1 MTKEELEEIYKVRGS
16 LSFKKIM
23 TYLPF
28 MIMTN
33 LSNLLLISVDG
44 LVVGNFV
51 GTKALASINIFSPIV
66 IIIGV
71 LSNFIAAAIST
82 YLSVCMGKNDI
93 DKIKRVKHCSKILMV
108 VSTVF
113 IAIAQLP
120 IVYAL
125 INSYGVSDNMVKL
138 TWQYAIGIMISMPF
152 GMISTI
158 GVCQLQIVGKMKALM
173 VFSIVEG
180 GVNLILDLLFVG
192 AMNMGIAGAGYGTA
206 LANILRAT
214 MTLVYLYKKTDIFNT
229 GKVKSNLEDMKN
241 ILASGLLELASS
253 VMLALQN
260 YMIVKI
266 IVDTFGEDGGVI
278 RGVCTFA
285 LSLVLVAINGVM
297 GSIRPLVGLLT
308 GSRGFKVLRILMRHS
323 FIIISTI
330 VGILTLVIVI
340 YPQGIYYIHGVK
352 TIPKAGNISLI
363 IFSMHFLLKGF
374 DAIFRLYFSNRK
386 QSKFSSVVT
395 VVGSMTMPVFAFV
408 FSKIFAPQWVWA
420 SYILSEMIIF
430 SLNLHKY
437 FSIVRQDYIREE
449 NLGII
454 YMTVKP
460 RDAVEASRNIRKY
473 ANSNGVEQKISY
485 RMSLCMEEMVAYAV
499 EANKKN
505 NINIQI
511 IIRFYK
517 NGGTFLM
524 IDDGKCLALNEDNHT
539 RNLVT
544 DNYNLLKKVCKDIK
558 YNYNLDLNYT
568 FFRFEV

>member
-241 ILASGLLELASS
+241 IDNDYPCPIKN
-253 VMLALQN
+253 V
-260 YMIVKI
+260 
-266 IVDTFGEDGGVI
+266 
-278 RGVCTFA
+278 
-285 LSLVLVAINGVM
+285 
-297 GSIRPLVGLLT
+297 SIHFIYIDKVYKLT
-308 GSRGFKVLRILMRHS
+308 
-323 FIIISTI
+323 
-330 VGILTLVIVI
+330 
-340 YPQGIYYIHGVK
+340 P
-352 TIPKAGNISLI
+352 
-363 IFSMHFLLKGF
+363 
-374 DAIFRLYFSNRK
+374 DA
-386 QSKFSSVVT
+386 FSS
-395 VVGSMTMPVFAFV
+395 
-408 FSKIFAPQWVWA
+408 
-420 SYILSEMIIF
+420 
-430 SLNLHKY
+430 
-437 FSIVRQDYIREE
+437 D
-449 NLGII
+449 
-454 YMTVKP
+454 YMT
-460 RDAVEASRNIRKY
+460 RYYFEDAHEII
-473 ANSNGVEQKISY
+473 EQDLQDAGCIY
-485 RMSLCMEEMVAYAV
+485 THYW
-499 EANKKN
+499 
-505 NINIQI
+505 
-511 IIRFYK
+511 
-517 NGGTFLM
+517 G
-524 IDDGKCLALNEDNHT
+524 D
-539 RNLVT
+539 
-544 DNYNLLKKVCKDIK
+544 
-558 YNYNLDLNYT
+558 LD
-568 FFRFEV
+568 